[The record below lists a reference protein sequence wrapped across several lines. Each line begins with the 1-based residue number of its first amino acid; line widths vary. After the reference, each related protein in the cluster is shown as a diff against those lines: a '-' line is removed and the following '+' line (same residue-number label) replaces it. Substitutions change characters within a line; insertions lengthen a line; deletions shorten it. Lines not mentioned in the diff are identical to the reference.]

1 MSARLA
7 VLLCLGGFGVVAA
20 AASLAA
26 QPASGQ
32 AGHAGSAGTTRSART
47 IVYHP
52 RDILPLHARVH
63 YTTLIVLPD
72 GEDVVE
78 VTCGDKELWIV
89 NVRGGLVSV
98 KPVKPGSET
107 NLNLVTTTGQVY
119 AFVLTEV
126 SADKAQDADLTVYL
140 EPDLAVSDPPGLT
153 AEPRAAKPKFVSAEQ
168 LEDFRA
174 QAELAREQARHANDE
189 ARRATEQARTD
200 LDSELTAFRTSYPLT
215 LQFDYRF
222 KADTKPFFLE
232 AMFHDD
238 HRTFI
243 RSAAREL
250 PAVYE
255 FKDGQSN
262 LVNFD
267 VQQGI
272 YVIPKVLEDG
282 YLMIGN
288 ARIGFRR
295 VDRGAR

>member
-1 MSARLA
+1 MSARPAVMSARLA
-7 VLLCLGGFGVVAA
+7 VLVCLGGFGVVTAA
-20 AASLAA
+20 NPLDA
-26 QPASGQ
+26 QPASGP
-32 AGHAGSAGTTRSART
+32 ARTART

-52 RDILPLHARVH
+52 RDIVPLRARVH

-98 KPVKPGSET
+98 KPARPGSET

-119 AFVLTEV
+119 AFLLTEV
-126 SADKAQDADLTVYL
+126 SADKTQDADLTVYL
-140 EPDLAVSDPPGLT
+140 EPDQPAPSLSGVPARTELKAS
-153 AEPRAAKPKFVSAEQ
+153 KPAFVPAEQ
-168 LEDFRA
+168 LEDFRS
-174 QAELAREQARHANDE
+174 QAELAREQARHANEE
-189 ARRATEQARTD
+189 ARRATET
-200 LDSELTAFRTSYPLT
+200 YPLT

-222 KADTKPFFLE
+222 KADTRPFFLE

-250 PAVYE
+250 PTVYE
-255 FKDGQSN
+255 FKDGQPN

-282 YLMIGN
+282 YLVIGK

-295 VDRGAR
+295 VDRGER